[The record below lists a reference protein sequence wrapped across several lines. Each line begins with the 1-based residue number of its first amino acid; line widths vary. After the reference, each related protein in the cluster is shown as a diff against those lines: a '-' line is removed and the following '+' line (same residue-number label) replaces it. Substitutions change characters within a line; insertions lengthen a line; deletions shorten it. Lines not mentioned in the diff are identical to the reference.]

1 MGLFDIKLQKKI
13 TLKSSKDEFINT
25 INNKLQQERSYEY
38 QKESSSLSI
47 DKLHLDT
54 LLKYNFKLNIE
65 KKQGHYFLN
74 IDAILHD
81 TLILTILII
90 LAILLTYGI
99 GVIFVVGFA
108 YLQKRKATRY
118 LETIIDKIEY

>member
-1 MGLFDIKLQKKI
+1 MGLFDIKLQKEV
-13 TLKSSKDEFINT
+13 TLKSSKSEFINT
-25 INNKLQQERSYEY
+25 INNKLQQERSYKY
-38 QKESSSLSI
+38 TKDSSTLSI

-65 KKQGHYFLN
+65 KKQGQCFLN
-74 IDAILHD
+74 IDAVLHD

-99 GVIFVVGFA
+99 GVIFVVLFA
-108 YLQKRKATRY
+108 YFQKKKATKY
-118 LETIIDKIEY
+118 LSKVIDKMNY